1 MTSFNIRADLAIE
14 RAGGLFCKACLSGRT
29 DHSPD
34 PRYCQR
40 CYDFLTEE
48 GKLLQVTRPGANPG
62 WLPQGSTSPQVL
74 PTALPSAGHNS
85 APTVSMAPGKSSIMS
100 TSKRGPKHKV
110 LPEDLIVKLADQ
122 GMNSKGIAQ
131 RLNVQ
136 GIAKVSYKTVER
148 ILKGKR
154 LIGVSA

>member
-29 DHSPD
+29 DHSAD

-48 GKLLQVTRPGANPG
+48 GKLLRVTRPGANPN
-62 WLPQGSTSPQVL
+62 WLPKAAKSPEKESIQGVPCGHNYL
-74 PTALPSAGHNS
+74 PTI
-85 APTVSMAPGKSSIMS
+85 SMAPGKSSIMS

-131 RLNVQ
+131 RLNAQ